1 MNNSN
6 LGFCL
11 VSSFDQFSFFNVIYK
26 NLLNG
31 GILFGYH
38 VEDTKRMECQ
48 RCVEIDKESAA
59 RQASSSDIL
68 GKEHFYCPSSPS
80 LSSP

>member
-1 MNNSN
+1 M
-6 LGFCL
+6 
-11 VSSFDQFSFFNVIYK
+11 K
-26 NLLNG
+26 
-31 GILFGYH
+31 
-38 VEDTKRMECQ
+38 CQ

-59 RQASSSDIL
+59 RQASSSEIL